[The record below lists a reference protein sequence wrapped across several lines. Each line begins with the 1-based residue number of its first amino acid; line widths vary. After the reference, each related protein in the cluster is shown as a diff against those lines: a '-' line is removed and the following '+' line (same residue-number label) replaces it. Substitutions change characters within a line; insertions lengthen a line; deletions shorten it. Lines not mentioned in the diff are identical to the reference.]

1 MKKLAILS
9 IIFCHQFFY
18 AIDLSDLKGV
28 PGAAEILASINASKN
43 LNSMKDRFNK
53 RNEQQDDKDA
63 KIEFSFAY
71 DVCKEYELTG
81 STKRKIIELFRHSGL
96 IKRQMAALGY
106 DTRLVVAKTH
116 ICLDG
121 MRQDQF
127 ELMLTIINGAMMPA
141 LLKKQLMGDKYT
153 IEKLEQL
160 LASSLYLEI
169 QPLTEMLQEILVA
182 KKELPIKE

>member
-1 MKKLAILS
+1 MKKLVILS
-9 IIFCHQFFY
+9 IIFCHQLFY

-28 PGAAEILASINASKN
+28 PGAAEILASINSSKN
-43 LNSMKDRFNK
+43 LNSMRDRFNK

-71 DVCKEYELTG
+71 SVCKEYELTG

-96 IKRQMAALGY
+96 IKRQMEALGY

-127 ELMLTIINGAMMPA
+127 ELMLTVINGVMMPA

-169 QPLTEMLQEILVA
+169 QPLIEMLQEILVA
-182 KKELPIKE
+182 KKELPTKE